1 MDPLLILNCV
11 LQVQITQVW
20 QYSKIVFMPLNKN
33 TPTFNFLSC
42 FKYIAHA
49 TTIEIY
55 TLPLSFQNL
64 VHVYLRFVSKTRI
77 LLESY
82 L

>member
-1 MDPLLILNCV
+1 MGPLLILNCV
-11 LQVQITQVW
+11 LQVQNHSSMAIFKNCV
-20 QYSKIVFMPLNKN
+20 MPLNKN
-33 TPTFNFLSC
+33 TPTLNFLSC

-49 TTIEIY
+49 TTIETY
-55 TLPLSFQNL
+55 TSSLSFQNL

>member
-1 MDPLLILNCV
+1 MDPLIKLCTTSPKSLKYGNIHKLC
-11 LQVQITQVW
+11 LCL
-20 QYSKIVFMPLNKN
+20 Y
-33 TPTFNFLSC
+33 TPTLNFLAC

-49 TTIEIY
+49 PTTIETY
-55 TLPLSFQNL
+55 TSSVSFQNL

-77 LLESY
+77 SLESY

>member
-11 LQVQITQVW
+11 LRVQNH
-20 QYSKIVFMPLNKN
+20 SSMFMRLNKN
-33 TPTFNFLSC
+33 TLTLNFLAC
-42 FKYIAHA
+42 YIATA
-49 TTIEIY
+49 PTIETY
-55 TLPLSFQNL
+55 TLSLSFQNL

-77 LLESY
+77 SLESY